1 MDALIG
7 KPMQAFI
14 YQDHEAH
21 ITTHTSFLQDPM
33 IAQMIGQNPQ
43 AKQIMASLQAHI
55 AEHLGFSYRQKIEEK
70 LGAPLP
76 APNEDLPEDIEVQ
89 LSRLVA
95 DAGKQLQQANQ
106 QQKAQQQQQDPIIQ
120 MKQAE
125 LQIKQ
130 AEQQRKA
137 ANDQADAQ
145 IKQAE
150 VQMKQ
155 QKMMIDAKIASEQI
169 NVDKAELAIDAKRQG
184 VRDMSAKRV
193 EENKVDL
200 ELARMMQNAQRQT
213 PQTPKK
219 ES

>member
-1 MDALIG
+1 
-7 KPMQAFI
+7 
-14 YQDHEAH
+14 
-21 ITTHTSFLQDPM
+21 
-33 IAQMIGQNPQ
+33 
-43 AKQIMASLQAHI
+43 
-55 AEHLGFSYRQKIEEK
+55 
-70 LGAPLP
+70 
-76 APNEDLPEDIEVQ
+76 
-89 LSRLVA
+89 
-95 DAGKQLQQANQ
+95 
-106 QQKAQQQQQDPIIQ
+106 

-150 VQMKQ
+150 VQLKQ

-184 VRDMSAKRV
+184 VKDATAKRV
-193 EENKVDL
+193 EDNKIDL
-200 ELARMMQNAQRQT
+200 ELAKLVQT
-213 PQTPKK
+213 AKNVQPKK